1 MNVSVLMPV
10 FNNESTVKEAIH
22 SILNQ
27 TMSEFELIV
36 VDDRSTDRSVE
47 AVSSI
52 RDGRLRLLRN
62 PGKGLAVALN
72 HGLREARGDFIVRMD
87 ADDRSVPSRLER
99 QIGFLMNNPSI
110 NLCGTHV
117 RTFGAVEGELLM
129 PENHPEIA
137 ATLLFGTPFV
147 HPTVAFTRAVPDE
160 GFFYN
165 EDFELAQDYELWA
178 RVVPRF
184 RCANLP
190 EFLVEMRR
198 RGEHQ
203 EGSKYR
209 ERQKGY
215 ANKARSVLLDGLGI
229 RLSDEELHAYR
240 KVASKEFNLS
250 DTEQRVAMGWSLRII
265 EELKGRY
272 STERALREVVSNRL
286 FWALSESV
294 SRKTAIAAVRGIA
307 VMGGEY
313 NVRFAKRAARL
324 VANAFTS

>member
-10 FNNESTVKEAIH
+10 FNNESTVKEAIY

-36 VDDRSTDRSVE
+36 VDDGSTDRSVE
-47 AVSSI
+47 EISAI

-72 HGLREARGDFIVRMD
+72 HGLREARGGFIVRMD
-87 ADDRSVPSRLER
+87 ADDRSVPIRLER
-99 QIGFLMNNPSI
+99 QIGFLTNNPSVD
-110 NLCGTHV
+110 LCGTHV
-117 RTFGAVEGELLM
+117 RTFGAVEEELLM

-147 HPTVAFTRAVPDE
+147 HPTVAFRRSVPDE

-190 EFLVEMRR
+190 EFLLEMRR

-203 EGSKYR
+203 EGSRYR
-209 ERQKGY
+209 ERQKCY
-215 ANKARSVLLDGLGI
+215 ANKARSVLLDGLGV
-229 RLSDEELHAYR
+229 RLSDEELRAYR

-250 DTEQRVAMGWSLRII
+250 DTDQRVALGWGLRII

-272 STERALREVVSNRL
+272 STEGALREVVSSRL

-294 SRKTAIAAVRGIA
+294 SRKTIIGAVRDIA
-307 VMGGEY
+307 IMGGEY
-313 NVRFAKRAARL
+313 NIRLAKRTARL
-324 VANAFTS
+324 VANALTS